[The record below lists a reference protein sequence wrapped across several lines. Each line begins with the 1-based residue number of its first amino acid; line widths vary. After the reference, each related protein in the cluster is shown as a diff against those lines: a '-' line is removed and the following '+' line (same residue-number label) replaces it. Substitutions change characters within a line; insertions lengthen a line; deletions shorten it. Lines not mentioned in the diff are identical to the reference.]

1 MKRTALVL
9 TVGLLVLIGW
19 ASLATTQTRELV
31 VAAWGDPYE
40 AGWRKALVPA
50 FEKQHNAKIVWVQGF
65 SLADAVKLRA
75 QKDSPQVDVAMMDD
89 GPHRPGGR
97 ARTRREARPRGK
109 ARERQGPV
117 RGVVRAR

>member
-50 FEKQHNAKIVWVQGF
+50 FEKQHGAKIVWVQGF
-65 SLADAVKLRA
+65 SSRRWR
-75 QKDSPQVDVAMMDD
+75 SC
-89 GPHRPGGR
+89 GPRR
-97 ARTRREARPRGK
+97 TARRSTWP
-109 ARERQGPV
+109 
-117 RGVVRAR
+117 